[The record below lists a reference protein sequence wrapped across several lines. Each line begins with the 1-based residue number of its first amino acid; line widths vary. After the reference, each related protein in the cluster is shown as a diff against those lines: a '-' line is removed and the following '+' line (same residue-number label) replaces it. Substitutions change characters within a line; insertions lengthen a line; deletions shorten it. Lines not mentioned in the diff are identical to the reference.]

1 MFFLF
6 FLFLSFIFRLSFSL
20 EGFGYV
26 PPLFVLFISINRCY
40 GGVAVGDPSAPLLL
54 LKKKNIQK
62 ISYIVKFAFKPYAR
76 IVAQGVLAFQ
86 LDV

>member
-1 MFFLF
+1 M
-6 FLFLSFIFRLSFSL
+6 FLSFIFRLSFSL

-54 LKKKNIQK
+54 LKKKK
-62 ISYIVKFAFKPYAR
+62 
-76 IVAQGVLAFQ
+76 
-86 LDV
+86 